1 MDDNNNFDPR
11 QLSAHQPG
19 STGSLSGLSLSQLSQ
34 SQGASLSFS
43 SLSLRHQFT
52 SDYTTI
58 HGSSGSLG
66 VGARGMARSLSTGM
80 PIAGG
85 FSGGGAAGPQSR
97 SASGRFHNETFRF
110 PSVPEESGVAG
121 GSSLANSLTN
131 GSAARSHSTSAVLGN
146 MFARHLTFDGGGLGL
161 YRPAHPAHH
170 SQTAGP
176 ANGIAPFRD
185 GSGSPEA
192 APTPGP
198 SELYRLISAPVPNY
212 PAILSRCR
220 SHPQE
225 ACSFSLHAG
234 CGHVYALHRLLRRDD
249 DDDKGHRDNN
259 NSLGDGGGQAPYEVI
274 EGVMRACPR
283 AVVRKQA
290 VCEEEDFMEHN
301 QLPQP
306 EDHTQPQDYQSRINS
321 TRQDDEEQNF
331 ERDPDDVRYEY
342 PLAIAAEYSH
352 PPPVLRLLA
361 KATTLAPAH
370 YRSEVFRSLDYASL
384 SNETVRILLEEY
396 AGCVL
401 ERGDS
406 EVNEGD
412 DDDCPLEKVLFWW
425 DDPDVTGMEEDIA
438 TYPECE
444 MKDDLCDLWEKLR
457 MMLYAATRKTMDGY
471 DSSKEDFKVLHLL
484 LRIVVHGGIQ
494 NVSFPNDFTHSVLLL
509 AKFIQRERVS
519 MFRERDESGSLP
531 LHIAVSGSGLL
542 RCEMASRENLAEGD
556 HEQIDDHPE
565 EALQDVDMGDGGDLD
580 ERDDPPLQ
588 DDERRMPQQENHV
601 LQDGDDD
608 HEDADED
615 ESGISESDME
625 EDNNEGSS
633 SVSCGMEIIKLL
645 LEQHPSSIRLYDTPT
660 RSLPIHLVLKHN
672 PNAIEAIDHF
682 IQLYPK
688 SVTMP
693 DGEGRLPIH
702 IALLHNSPSW
712 ERILEIAPNTLEK
725 KDPMTGLLPFQ
736 LAALHNSTINND
748 GTCSEDLASS
758 TTQELTSLTTC
769 FRLLRMNP
777 HLASGLAE
785 VSAPDAHPAE
795 LRVAKLEAENK
806 MLRERVR
813 ELESNLMQFQLLIQ
827 ASKNENALKKRKSFN
842 SMDILRPR
850 DGV

>member
-1 MDDNNNFDPR
+1 MWQHQQAILDLSNMNNTFDPR
-11 QLSAHQPG
+11 QPSAHPTE
-19 STGSLSGLSLSQLSQ
+19 STGSLSGVSLSRLSQ
-34 SQGASLSFS
+34 CQGGSLSFS
-43 SLSLRHQFT
+43 SLGLCRQLT
-52 SDYTTI
+52 DYTGMI
-58 HGSSGSLG
+58 DGSSGSL
-66 VGARGMARSLSTGM
+66 ARGMARSLSSGM
-80 PIAGG
+80 PIADG
-85 FSGGGAAGPQSR
+85 FSCGSAGQQSR
-97 SASGRFHNETFRF
+97 SASGRYHNETFRF
-110 PSVPEESGVAG
+110 PSVPEELGVGG
-121 GSSLANSLTN
+121 GSLNGSLTN
-131 GSAARSHSTSAVLGN
+131 GSAARTHSTSAVLGN
-146 MFARHLTFDGGGLGL
+146 MFARHLTFDSGGIAM
-161 YRPAHPAHH
+161 YRPAP
-170 SQTAGP
+170 P
-176 ANGIAPFRD
+176 DPIND
-185 GSGSPEA
+185 GNGSPEVP
-192 APTPGP
+192 PTPGP
-198 SELYRLISAPVPNY
+198 SELYRLISAPVSNY
-212 PAILSRCR
+212 PAVLSRCR

-249 DDDKGHRDNN
+249 DDDDDDDQ
-259 NSLGDGGGQAPYEVI
+259 GDAGGKAPYEVI
-274 EGVMRACPR
+274 EAVMRACPR

-301 QLPQP
+301 QQHTPDDPQ
-306 EDHTQPQDYQSRINS
+306 QPQQHYSQTNQQPRRYSA
-321 TRQDDEEQNF
+321 RQEQEQEE
-331 ERDPDDVRYEY
+331 ELDGPRDPDDVRYEY

-457 MMLYAATRKTMDGY
+457 MMLYAATKKTMQGY
-471 DSSKEDFKVLHLL
+471 DSSKDDFKVLHLL

-509 AKFIQRERVS
+509 AKFIQRERVG

-531 LHIAVSGSGLL
+531 LHIAVSGNGLL
-542 RCEMASRENLAEGD
+542 RCEMSSRDNLAED
-556 HEQIDDHPE
+556 VHEQNDGHHVM
-565 EALQDVDMGDGGDLD
+565 AVQDVDMGEVGDHDDGEGRHVQGDD
-580 ERDDPPLQ
+580 HPLP
-588 DDERRMPQQENHV
+588 EPQVPV
-601 LQDGDDD
+601 LQDGENDR
-608 HEDADED
+608 EDADD
-615 ESGISESDME
+615 DDSDISESDMV
-625 EDNNEGSS
+625 EDNNEASS

-645 LEQHPSSIRLYDTPT
+645 LEQHPSSIRQYDTQT

-672 PNAIEAIDHF
+672 PNATEAIDHF

-712 ERILEIAPNTLEK
+712 ERVLEIAPNSLEK
-725 KDPMTGLLPFQ
+725 KDPVTGLLPFQ
-736 LAALHNSTINND
+736 LAALPISTKSNEGNRE
-748 GTCSEDLASS
+748 EDACLSLS
-758 TTQELTSLTTC
+758 QELASLTTC

-777 HLASGLAE
+777 HLAYGLAE
-785 VSAPDAHPAE
+785 SSEPDTHPAE
-795 LRVAKLEAENK
+795 LQVAKLEAENRK
-806 MLRERVR
+806 LRERVR
-813 ELESNLMQFQLLIQ
+813 ELENHLMQFQLLIQ
-827 ASKNENALKKRKSFN
+827 ASSNENALKKRKSFN
-842 SMDILRPR
+842 SMDILRSWN
-850 DGV
+850 GL